1 MPAQSRKD
9 DNQEHLGIERD
20 LIVNTPNNHRGTHD
34 IYLDNIIALTLDV
47 PGANN
52 LERCAGAHLLAIA
65 ATAWPSHA
73 EEPIPREEMEAINK
87 LIAEA
92 TPEEKKLILGW
103 MMDFNKLII
112 LLPDN
117 KYQAWRNS
125 IQDLLVRGSARE
137 KE

>member
-1 MPAQSRKD
+1 
-9 DNQEHLGIERD
+9 
-20 LIVNTPNNHRGTHD
+20 
-34 IYLDNIIALTLDV
+34 
-47 PGANN
+47 
-52 LERCAGAHLLAIA
+52 
-65 ATAWPSHA
+65 
-73 EEPIPREEMEAINK
+73 MEAINK

-92 TPEEKKLILGW
+92 MTEEKKLILGW

-137 KE
+137 KELEMLIGRLGHLDMIIPIVYHFLTA